1 MLASALWQA
10 AEAAP
15 AGGAWSLAI
24 TILTGVLA
32 VTLGVVKIL
41 QQRQQLAAQGKEMST
56 LETTKQV
63 ALVVMGALDKA
74 KPVLGDDKAKQ
85 MTGAIVSEASKAGV
99 LGDLD
104 AILKANGL
112 NP

>member
-1 MLASALWQA
+1 MLVSAAWQA
-10 AEAAP
+10 TEAAP
-15 AGGAWSLAI
+15 TAGGWSLAV

-32 VTLGVVKIL
+32 LTLGVVKIL
-41 QQRQQLAAQGKEMST
+41 QQRQQLAAQGQQMDT

-74 KPVLGDDKAKQ
+74 KPVLGAEKAKQ
-85 MTGAIVSEASKAGV
+85 MTGAIVSEASKAGI

-112 NP
+112 NS